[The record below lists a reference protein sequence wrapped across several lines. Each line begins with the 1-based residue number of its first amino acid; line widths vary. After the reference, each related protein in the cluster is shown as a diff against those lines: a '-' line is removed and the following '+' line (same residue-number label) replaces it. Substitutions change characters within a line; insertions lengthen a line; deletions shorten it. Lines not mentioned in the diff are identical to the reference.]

1 VLTEDFGAPE
11 LQGIE
16 NRENGRHKG
25 KAYSADIF
33 VGMMEET
40 WRGAKSYEELSTDHW
55 ALELC
60 QIPEWANSV
69 NSAPDTALCQPDSL
83 HTA

>member
-1 VLTEDFGAPE
+1 VLTEDFGAIE

-16 NRENGRHKG
+16 NRGNARHKG

-40 WRGAKSYEELSTDHW
+40 WRGAKSS
-55 ALELC
+55 
-60 QIPEWANSV
+60 
-69 NSAPDTALCQPDSL
+69 
-83 HTA
+83 